1 MKVSFEIK
9 QMNKKFFPFHKTGI
23 RQMLDPNFHHIVE
36 EMNSFVSLCPVKNGK
51 GPSRSCNPV
60 LAMATPLYLGE
71 SFQFKF
77 IRKRCFAGFGMFQI
91 SYEYLRKENVNFSPS
106 LQWLPICRFPSQL
119 EVCILSFSLSVY
131 LAFSPVP
138 VILIVFNTYLAFI
151 LCGLDCRILHI
162 HIWSF

>member
-119 EVCILSFSLSVY
+119 EVCILSLFLSI
-131 LAFSPVP
+131 LLSP
-138 VILIVFNTYLAFI
+138 
-151 LCGLDCRILHI
+151 LCL
-162 HIWSF
+162 